1 MYQRTEA
8 EKRHLEAYSTAD
20 AEAGHDRAW
29 LGGAASRL
37 LIDLLLPANCISSHF
52 AALFLAQPI
61 CELERI
67 ARRVPSKIIG
77 RYLRLR
83 IQDEQPTQN

>member
-67 ARRVPSKIIG
+67 AEATCAQQDYWKIV
-77 RYLRLR
+77 R